1 MPYIS
6 EKNIIAE
13 EIQNKCQMLFSD
25 EYTSYVIEMEKT
37 QKELDEITKKQ
48 KALTTKLNEM
58 KDKLS

>member
-1 MPYIS
+1 
-6 EKNIIAE
+6 
-13 EIQNKCQMLFSD
+13 MLFSD

-48 KALTTKLNEM
+48 KALATKLNEM